1 MIQIKNCNN
10 IDEADIIINENC
22 LNIKYAINWTWKS
35 TIAKAI
41 KYHVNNKDGLKNL
54 TPFKYRKSDI
64 EPEVIWVD
72 KFKKVMIFDEE
83 YINQH
88 TFQHTEILKNSFEI
102 FIKNDKYDEWLKEI
116 NKLTENTRNAFQD
129 NEIIN
134 KFISDLESFI
144 KFYWTSQK
152 PSRAWDLVK
161 GLWSWNKIQNIPLWL
176 ESYSDYITNSNNVNW
191 LSWQL
196 NWKNFLNIKEDNCP
210 YCISWIKEKKEIIL
224 KVSEEYDSKTVEKLK
239 KVLDVIDWLYTYF
252 PESVQKIIDYIKNN
266 IWWFTWDDND
276 YLEKIKAE
284 AEKLKY
290 KLLKI
295 KNINFFHFKDVEEIE
310 IEIKELKINLDRYDY
325 FISDYSKEQIKLI
338 DEELDKLFLNIWKLI
353 WAINKQKDLVKKTID
368 KYKIE
373 MNYFLQSAWYKYKID
388 SIEDGETYKLILI
401 HDDNAESLNWKEH
414 LSFWERNALSLVLF
428 MYQSLSEK
436 ADFIIFDD
444 PISSFDKNKKF
455 AILNMFFNGYRINDP
470 VRWLIQWETL
480 RWKTILMLTHDFDPV
495 IDIIHNNLKNLDLEW
510 KTAHFLENKSWI
522 INEKEIK
529 KENIKSF
536 WNILRENIKID
547 NLINI
552 VYLRRFYEIDN
563 NKDLEYQLL
572 SSLIHKRKIPN
583 KKIWKWEY
591 EDLTEDE
598 IQHATGKIRDFLSD
612 FDYFEYLKKITDLE
626 FMLDLY
632 KKSNSNYEKLQIYR
646 IINDWKDHENVVIM
660 KFINETFHIEN
671 DYLFQLNPREYEL
684 IPNYVIE
691 ECNKELSKNTSN

>member
-1 MIQIKNCNN
+1 
-10 IDEADIIINENC
+10 
-22 LNIKYAINWTWKS
+22 
-35 TIAKAI
+35 
-41 KYHVNNKDGLKNL
+41 
-54 TPFKYRKSDI
+54 
-64 EPEVIWVD
+64 
-72 KFKKVMIFDEE
+72 MIFDEE

-88 TFQHTEILKNSFEI
+88 TFQPRELVKNSFEI

-144 KFYWTSQK
+144 KFYWSSQK

-161 GLWSWNKIQNIPLWL
+161 WLWSWNKIQNIPLWL

-239 KVLDVIDWLYTYF
+239 KVLDVIDGLYTYF
-252 PESVQKIIDYIKNN
+252 PESVQKIIVDIKNN
-266 IWWFTWDDND
+266 IGWFTWDDND
-276 YLEKIKAE
+276 YLEKIKTE
-284 AEKLKY
+284 AEKLKH

-325 FISDYSKEQIKLI
+325 FISNYSKEQIKLI
-338 DEELDKLFLNIWKLI
+338 DIELDKLFLNIWKLI

-373 MNYFLQSAWYKYKID
+373 MNYFLQSAWYKYEID
-388 SIEDGETYKLILI
+388 SIEDWESYKLILI
-401 HDDNAESLNWKEH
+401 HKDNSESLNWKEH

-428 MYQSLSEK
+428 MYQCLSEK

-455 AILNMFFNGYRINDP
+455 AILNIFFNGYKINDP
-470 VRWLIQWETL
+470 IRWLIQWETL

-510 KTAHFLENKSWI
+510 KTAYFLENKSGV

-547 NLINI
+547 NLVNI

-572 SSLIHKRKIPN
+572 SSLIHKRKSPN
-583 KKIWKWEY
+583 KKIWEWEY
-591 EDLTEDE
+591 KDLTEDE
-598 IQHATGKIRDFLSD
+598 IQQATEKIRIFLSD

-646 IINDWKDHENVVIM
+646 IINDWKDHENAVIM

-684 IPNYVIE
+684 IPGYVID
-691 ECNKELSKNTSN
+691 ECDKDLITI